1 MKNIIVLL
9 GLVASTSF
17 TVFSVASAHA
27 VPSKSEV
34 NQTTLD
40 HWTTL
45 SYTGKNEDGETEQID
60 TKKIL
65 SYF

>member
-34 NQTTLD
+34 YQTTPDQLR
-40 HWTTL
+40 TL

-60 TKKIL
+60 TKK
-65 SYF
+65 S